1 MARNR
6 SSLPHAA
13 ANSKEE
19 SKLSIERWI
28 WSNANL
34 ANPDVQEFQ
43 IRLCDHGLDKRKSDL
58 IAISNRLVATE
69 KRRGAVATQKCW
81 FAGYLGPDLYVVAL
95 GGEQNSLLNTRYQGT
110 RGLFCTMAYGFT
122 GDDIRLFHRDEGMFE
137 PLKKLLREVNE
148 TGKHSAGAADPFLK
162 EFCRGYAVHAA
173 GVAETTGDCNI
184 LRSSSD
190 ADSNLWMQSLK
201 RPVMIGMVDA
211 QEAEKL
217 LNRFPKGAA
226 TAVGASGH
234 RYQPVEDAG
243 SRVNQWDQR
252 SKIEK
257 VRAEEDEAILRKSKE
272 EERAYREQRERE
284 REQHRKEEDAELKS
298 IAIKAIVTI
307 AVVAGIVLFLFL
319 RGRR

>member
-1 MARNR
+1 M
-6 SSLPHAA
+6 
-13 ANSKEE
+13 
-19 SKLSIERWI
+19 SIERWI

-34 ANPDVQEFQ
+34 ENPDLQEFQ
-43 IRLCDHGLDKRKSDL
+43 IRLCDHGLDKHKSDL
-58 IAISNRLVATE
+58 IAISNRLAATE

-81 FAGYLGPDLYVVAL
+81 FAGYLASDLYVVAL

-122 GDDIRLFHRDEGMFE
+122 GDDIRFFRRDEGMFE

-148 TGKHSAGAADPFLK
+148 TGKHSAGAADPSLK

-173 GVAETTGDCNI
+173 GIAETTGDCNI

-226 TAVGASGH
+226 TAVGASDH
-234 RYQPVEDAG
+234 RYQPAENAE

-252 SKIEK
+252 SKTEK
-257 VRAEEDEAILRKSKE
+257 VRAEESEAILRKSKE
-272 EERAYREQRERE
+272 EEEKARREQRERE
-284 REQHRKEEDAELKS
+284 REQHRKEEDAALKS
-298 IAIKAIVTI
+298 IAIKAVVTI